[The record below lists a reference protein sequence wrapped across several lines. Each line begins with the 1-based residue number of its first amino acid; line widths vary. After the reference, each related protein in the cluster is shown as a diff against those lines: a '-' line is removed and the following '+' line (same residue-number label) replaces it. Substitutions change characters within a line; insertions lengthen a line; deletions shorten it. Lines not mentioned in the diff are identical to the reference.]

1 MKSDRHRELLRI
13 LHEGH
18 AARQQDIVRELN
30 ARGHQV
36 TQATVSRDL
45 QEVGA
50 LKIRQGDQV
59 VYRLPDE
66 IVRAAGGESLER
78 RLQRALDELAIEFRI
93 AGNLVVVLTAPGHAT
108 ALARDIDLAGLGEV
122 VGTVAGDDTI
132 FVATPNAQSANQVVR
147 RWARTTQLA
156 AGGAG

>member
-18 AARQQDIVRELN
+18 AASQQDIVRELN
-30 ARGHQV
+30 AKGHSV

-50 LKIRQGDQV
+50 LKIRQGGQV

-66 IVRAAGGESLER
+66 IIRAAGGETLER
-78 RLQRALDELAIEFRI
+78 RLERALDELAIDFRV
-93 AGNLVVVLTAPGHAT
+93 AGNIVVVLTAPGHAT
-108 ALARDIDLAGLGEV
+108 ALARDIDLASLPEI

-132 FVATPNAQSANQVVR
+132 FVATPEARSANQLVR
-147 RWARTTQLA
+147 RWARTSQLA
-156 AGGAG
+156 VGGTG